1 MQLEEWKVIE
11 NYENY
16 EISTFG
22 RVRNLSKN
30 KYL

>member
-11 NYENY
+11 GYETY
-16 EISTFG
+16 EISSFG
-22 RVRNLSKN
+22 RVKNITRN

>member
-11 NYENY
+11 GYENY

-22 RVRNLSKN
+22 RVRNLDRN
-30 KYL
+30 KFL